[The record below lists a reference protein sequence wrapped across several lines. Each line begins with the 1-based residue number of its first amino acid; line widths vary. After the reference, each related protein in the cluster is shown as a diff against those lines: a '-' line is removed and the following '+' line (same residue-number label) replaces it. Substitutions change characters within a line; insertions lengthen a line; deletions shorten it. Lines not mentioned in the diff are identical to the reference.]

1 MLSRDLTQ
9 VLTNHYCN
17 FIFGQLQQL
26 LKKKK
31 TVNTK
36 KCRKQKEKSHETVF
50 RQTQLR

>member
-31 TVNTK
+31 LLIQKNVENK
-36 KCRKQKEKSHETVF
+36 KKNPM
-50 RQTQLR
+50 RQFLDKLS